1 MLASR
6 SAIEGGD
13 VVARPCSHVG
23 IRCKH
28 RQSQRPRIVEYPLS
42 ALNQFGARTVASEE
56 KGCGE
61 SDPIVR
67 KFIPISYS
75 NSAIAPSSLSH
86 TLSVD

>member
-1 MLASR
+1 MLAPR
-6 SAIEGGD
+6 SVIEGGA
-13 VVARPCSHVG
+13 VVARPCSHIR

-28 RQSQRPRIVEYPLS
+28 RQSQRPRIPEYPVS
-42 ALNQFGARTVASEE
+42 ALNQFGAGIVASEE

-75 NSAIAPSSLSH
+75 NSAIAPSSLSRI
-86 TLSVD
+86 LSVD

>member
-6 SAIEGGD
+6 SVVKGGA

-28 RQSQRPRIVEYPLS
+28 RQFQRPRIPEYPVS
-42 ALNQFGARTVASEE
+42 ALNQFGARIVASEE

-75 NSAIAPSSLSH
+75 ISVIAPSYLSH
-86 TLSVD
+86 ILSVD